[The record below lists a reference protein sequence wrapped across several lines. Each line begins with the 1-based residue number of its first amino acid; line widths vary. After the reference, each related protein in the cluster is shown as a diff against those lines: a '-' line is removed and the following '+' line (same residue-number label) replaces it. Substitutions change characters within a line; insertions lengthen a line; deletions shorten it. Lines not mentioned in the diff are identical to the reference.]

1 MKNKKTAKEI
11 KEAKSLRWLA
21 NQFPKVENPKDNG
34 DRLCNCINLYCT
46 NAAELIEQQAV
57 EIKRLK
63 EKNENLRDSLVKKR
77 FKDEMFEITLKEYT
91 DGKIK
96 EFAERLKEKKFELND
111 IYEKIFYAVD
121 VEDIDN
127 LLKELPSDGQ

>member
-1 MKNKKTAKEI
+1 MSDKKLNNKEI

-21 NQFPKVENPKDNG
+21 NQFSKVENPKDNG

-63 EKNENLRDSLVKKR
+63 EKNENLRDSLVKKK
-77 FKDEMFEITLKEYT
+77 FKDELFEMTLKEYT

-96 EFAERLKEKKFELND
+96 EFAEKLKKHSYFDHKDQRNVVAE
-111 IYEKIFYAVD
+111 II
-121 VEDIDN
+121 IDHY
-127 LLKELPSDGQ
+127 LKELVGESDG